1 MKRTLGLIAFGLALF
16 SGANAQQE
24 MVLEGTYQGRNLY
37 VQNPFASSGV
47 GFCVVDVKVN
57 GQTSIDEINSSAFEI
72 DFASYQLQ
80 RGQAIEIK
88 IEYKS
93 DCSPRVLNPEVL
105 KPTSTFVITKQSATP
120 QGMISFTTTGESGSL
135 PFIIEQFR
143 WNKWVKVGEV
153 KGKGTAG
160 SNAYSF
166 KAKPH
171 SGKNKFRV
179 KQVDF
184 SRKPRYGREIKLSK
198 SVTKQVVISNS
209 NKQEVN
215 ASLLFATTDG
225 AETET
230 MYEIYNVYGNLV
242 KKGFGKKVDLTS
254 LDRGDYFVNY
264 DNKTEGI
271 KKI

>member
-1 MKRTLGLIAFGLALF
+1 MKRTLGLIAFGLTLF
-16 SGANAQQE
+16 SGVLAQQE

-47 GFCVVDVKVN
+47 GFCVIDVKVN

-72 DFASYQLQ
+72 DFSSYQIQ
-80 RGQAIEIK
+80 KGQPLEIK
-88 IEYKS
+88 ISYKS

-105 KPTSTFVITKQSATP
+105 RPTASFVVTKMNVGSN
-120 QGMISFTTTGESGSL
+120 GLIKFTTTGETGSL

-171 SGKNKFRV
+171 SGKNKFRI

-184 SRKPRYGREIKLSK
+184 SRKPRYSREFRLTK
-198 SVTKQVVISNS
+198 SATKEVVISNS
-209 NKQEVN
+209 NKQEVS
-215 ASLLFATTDG
+215 AALLFSSIDG
-225 AETET
+225 SETET
-230 MYEIYNVYGNLV
+230 MYEIFNMYGNLV
-242 KKGFGKKVDLTS
+242 KKGYGKKVDLTS
-254 LDRGDYFVNY
+254 LEKGDYFVNY
-264 DNKTEGI
+264 DNKTEMI